1 MKIATLSWIEKK
13 EIPIEGECFAWRIR
27 SLRGLPWKWRLPWLG
42 IFVAWGFILFLKY
55 KALGFFKNK
64 ALGFQA
70 RTGNPRLI
78 VPNGWIY
85 TNVAV
90 VVLIVDVVKLKRLKV
105 VSFLCSSFHNTLL
118 FWLVS
123 LANHL
128 RPPFGDVRRHP
139 YFWKDIANIQFSA
152 EKSKRFYGFTYY
164 FKLIL
169 IKM

>member
-27 SLRGLPWKWRLPWLG
+27 SLRGLPWKWRLPGLG
-42 IFVAWGFILFLKY
+42 IVVAWGFILF
-55 KALGFFKNK
+55 FKDI

-105 VSFLCSSFHNTLL
+105 VSFLCSSYHNTLL

-128 RPPFGDVRRHP
+128 RPPFGDVRLHP

-152 EKSKRFYGFTYY
+152 EKSKRFYGFGYY